1 MWRQLLRIAEGASVG
16 EMDRSV
22 QEGRYTLPRD
32 MADNMV
38 DTLREMDQHDLA
50 IMTLG
55 LVDLIRRLMV
65 ECSQVLA
72 NARSDLVEVEVE
84 PEEEADRSSLVQTGL
99 GVPGRKGVKPP
110 CSGVLEDLQLE
121 LDRLQRQGWNIDQ
134 HIGALL
140 AKARQHRVSCGGC
153 ELLDLLN
160 SLLVALRSDAAES
173 SSDLAV
179 SKPISD
185 WLAKWWTRVQ
195 QCLPGSSHEELG
207 GATLVD
213 SQSAGSQ
220 TQGQPEDAS
229 LYAEAEAIA
238 VEEHEYRLEQRR
250 LAEERA
256 RQEDE
261 HESSL
266 ESWES
271 EMQRV
276 MEMFAPY
283 EAAKEARAWDNW
295 AMWDS
300 MNRPQ
305 VRTRAHVEVEVGP
318 EDGCRGECKR
328 LKLPVPECCGD
339 EVVVKQVRI
348 LRGESS
354 PDSSAP
360 TVTVPATKEPVVWVA
375 AGRRRNG
382 QRLAGPPWSGLQQLP
397 HAVPSLVPRRDWGC
411 LHHTDVGGRHS

>member
-1 MWRQLLRIAEGASVG
+1 M
-16 EMDRSV
+16 
-22 QEGRYTLPRD
+22 
-32 MADNMV
+32 
-38 DTLREMDQHDLA
+38 
-50 IMTLG
+50 
-55 LVDLIRRLMV
+55 
-65 ECSQVLA
+65 
-72 NARSDLVEVEVE
+72 
-84 PEEEADRSSLVQTGL
+84 
-99 GVPGRKGVKPP
+99 
-110 CSGVLEDLQLE
+110 
-121 LDRLQRQGWNIDQ
+121 
-134 HIGALL
+134 
-140 AKARQHRVSCGGC
+140 
-153 ELLDLLN
+153 
-160 SLLVALRSDAAES
+160 
-173 SSDLAV
+173 
-179 SKPISD
+179 
-185 WLAKWWTRVQ
+185 Q
-195 QCLPGSSHEELG
+195 QCLPGPSHGEMG

-238 VEEHEYRLEQRR
+238 VEEHEYHLEQRR

-318 EDGCRGECKR
+318 AEGCRGEYKR

-339 EVVVKQVRI
+339 EVVVKQARI

-354 PDSSAP
+354 PNSSAP
-360 TVTVPATKEPVVWVA
+360 TVTVPAAHPEPGSDPPSGSQMEGGSMAGDSRVPHGLDFNNYLTQYHRWCRGEIGDAYITQMWGEGTLDLMRAQEDLELLEQDPKAGEVPQAGQEGDGAGLLPQGSHGVGQAGHEGPAADLLPEGSHGVRDDAGCTQLDGEDRDDTKDEPVE
-375 AGRRRNG
+375 REI
-382 QRLAGPPWSGLQQLP
+382 
-397 HAVPSLVPRRDWGC
+397 
-411 LHHTDVGGRHS
+411 